1 MKNKDV
7 ISWTDIVSGYINRG
21 QVDIARQYFAQM
33 PERDYVLWTAMID
46 GYLRVNRFREALT
59 LFPEMQTSNIRPDEF
74 TIVRILT
81 AYMYCKCGDVEKA
94 QRVLRKM
101 LRKDKFTWT
110 AMIVGLA
117 ISDPFPTI
125 RPDEVTYV
133 GVLSACTHNG
143 NETFVI
149 NSCNLSFDS
158 DSVLPLVIKSEE
170 AAVNAI
176 SAWPKI
182 S

>member
-1 MKNKDV
+1 
-7 ISWTDIVSGYINRG
+7 
-21 QVDIARQYFAQM
+21 
-33 PERDYVLWTAMID
+33 MID

-59 LFPEMQTSNIRPDEF
+59 LFREMQTSNIRPDEF

-81 AYMYCKCGDVEKA
+81 VCANLGALEPGEWIKTYIDKNKVKNDIFVGNALIDMYCKCGDVEKA
-94 QRVLRKM
+94 QRVFRKM

-117 ISDPFPTI
+117 INGHGDKALDMFSQMLRASI

-143 NETFVI
+143 NENFVI
-149 NSCNLSFDS
+149 NRCNLR
-158 DSVLPLVIKSEE
+158 
-170 AAVNAI
+170 
-176 SAWPKI
+176 
-182 S
+182 